1 MYKISGKK
9 LGNTL
14 IFTQNIRICGVLIVK
29 AAFGH
34 TIEYFEH
41 KATFTDIA
49 FQYKDMENRAGPP

>member
-1 MYKISGKK
+1 MYKISGQK
-9 LGNTL
+9 LGNAL

-29 AAFGH
+29 AAFGY

-49 FQYKDMENRAGPP
+49 FQY